1 MSILVALLVAVLVF
15 VYWRAALAIVAM
27 IVIALVILGMV
38 TILQS
43 GHLASG
49 ALPVARM
56 GPTPAAPVAGPAL
69 IG

>member
-1 MSILVALLVAVLVF
+1 MSILVALFVAVFVF

-43 GHLASG
+43 GHPASG
-49 ALPVARM
+49 ALPVAGM
-56 GPTPAAPVAGPAL
+56 GPAPAAPVGGSAL